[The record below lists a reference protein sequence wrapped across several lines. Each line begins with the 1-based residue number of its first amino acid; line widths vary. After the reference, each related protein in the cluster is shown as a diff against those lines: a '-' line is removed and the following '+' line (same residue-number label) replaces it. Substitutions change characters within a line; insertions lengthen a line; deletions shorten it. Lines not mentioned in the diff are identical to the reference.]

1 MLCRSAVVKV
11 GKLYKNKKK
20 KSRDAH
26 AKRVPNVNAT
36 LTLENFSPPLVP
48 LHRDSFAFTIVHTN
62 VYVRTIIEVSSTNL
76 NLKIGRRFPVIS
88 ACIEVNEIRLPNDLI
103 MGECTQKFHP
113 PPPSPPYRCLQGRP
127 LANPLIN
134 PV

>member
-1 MLCRSAVVKV
+1 MVKV
-11 GKLYKNKKK
+11 GKLYKNKKKK

-48 LHRDSFAFTIVHTN
+48 LHRDSFAIVHTN

-76 NLKIGRRFPVIS
+76 NLKIGRRFRVIS
-88 ACIEVNEIRLPNDLI
+88 AWYRGKRD
-103 MGECTQKFHP
+103 
-113 PPPSPPYRCLQGRP
+113 PSPE
-127 LANPLIN
+127 
-134 PV
+134 